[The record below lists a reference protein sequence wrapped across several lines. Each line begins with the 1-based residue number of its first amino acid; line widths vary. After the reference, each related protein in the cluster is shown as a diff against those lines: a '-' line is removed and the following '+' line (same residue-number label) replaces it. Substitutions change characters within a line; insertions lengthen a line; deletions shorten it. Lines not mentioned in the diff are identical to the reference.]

1 MKVIHA
7 TECAA
12 SGTLSVLVSLAHE
25 LAADGAR
32 QVVVY
37 SERPETPANLTALFP
52 PGVEFVRVPP
62 ASGLHVKFAVDFW
75 RSLARAVTAFAPD
88 VLHLHSSK
96 AGFIGRFAH
105 HAMRWP
111 CRVFYSPHGLS
122 FLDPERRVRNAV
134 FKSLESVAAR
144 TGATPVGCGRGEAE
158 LLSRLSGRDALLLE
172 NPVDERFF
180 DVDGR
185 ETNERMVVTLGRL
198 SRQKAP
204 DSFAAVAR
212 AVRARRPDLRFVW
225 IGDGESNYRPVL
237 EAAGCEITG
246 WRTREQV
253 MELLSR
259 AHVYL
264 QTSRWEGLPIS
275 VIQAM
280 AAGVPCVVNDC
291 IGNRDAVTH
300 GSSGLVGDSVD
311 ALAQLV
317 IELAD
322 DTSLRSRMSIAAR
335 DEARRRFGRAA
346 FRNQVR
352 KLYSPIRAQEHM
364 NKVLVCRAGLLPYSE
379 TFIREQLLAYS
390 RWKPVLVGTHRVE
403 PGLPVDGLD
412 LRLLHNATPTLP
424 SRLYKRVLRELHVAP
439 PGAAQRLRGEK
450 AALVHVHFG
459 TDAVDYWPL
468 LEKLGLPVVVT
479 LHGFDINV
487 HKHEWRRSRTSLANR
502 RYPDRLVA
510 LSKQRGVHFVAVS
523 EAIRQRAID
532 YGIAPESI
540 TVRYIGVDRTR
551 FAFSGTAVAA
561 RPKRILYVGRLVEK
575 KGGELLIRAF
585 ADVRKRVPDAELVI
599 AGDGPLESRFREVAS
614 QLGVNVNFLGSV
626 SSAAVK
632 RHIDDA
638 RVFCLPSVTA
648 ANGDA
653 EGLPISILEAQACGV
668 PVVTSARGG
677 ATEGI
682 LPGVTGFAFPEGDV
696 AALGE
701 KLTRLLQDDLLATFM
716 SASAVAFIADRFDI
730 HHCTRALED
739 LYDALLREHAPAT
752 GMFAEVASQP

>member
-12 SGTLSVLVSLAHE
+12 SGTLSVLVALAHE
-25 LAADGAR
+25 LAAAGAR
-32 QVVVY
+32 QVIVY
-37 SERPETPANLTALFP
+37 SERPETPANLTELFP
-52 PGVEFVRVPP
+52 SGVEFVRVPP

-75 RSLARAVTAFAPD
+75 RSLARAVRDFAPD

-122 FLDPERRVRNAV
+122 FLDPERRVRNAI
-134 FKSLESVAAR
+134 FKSLEFAAAR

-158 LLSRLSGRDALLLE
+158 LLSRLSGREALLLE

-180 DVDGR
+180 DIEGC
-185 ETNERMVVTLGRL
+185 ETNERIVITLGRL

-212 AVRARRPDLRFVW
+212 AVRERRPDVRFLW
-225 IGDGESNYRPVL
+225 IGDGEPDYRPVL
-237 EAAGCEITG
+237 DAAGCEITG

-253 MELLSR
+253 MEMLSR
-259 AHVYL
+259 ANVYL

-280 AAGVPCVVNDC
+280 AGGVPCVVNDC

-300 GSSGLVGDSVD
+300 GSSGLVGGSVE
-311 ALAQLV
+311 ALSRLV

-322 DTSLRSRMSIAAR
+322 DTSLRARMSAAAR
-335 DEARRRFGRAA
+335 AEARRRFGGAA
-346 FRNQVR
+346 FRAQVR
-352 KLYSPIRAQEHM
+352 KLYTPRIHESM

-379 TFIREQLLAYS
+379 TFIREQLLAYA

-424 SRLYKRVLRELHVAP
+424 SRLYKRVLREMHVAP
-439 PGAAQRLRGEK
+439 PAAARRLRAEQ

-468 LEKLGLPVVVT
+468 LKKLNLPVVVT

-487 HKHEWRRSRTSLANR
+487 HEHEWRRSRTSLANR
-502 RYPDRLVA
+502 RYPDRLLA

-540 TVRYIGVDRTR
+540 TVRYIGVDRKR
-551 FAFSGTAVAA
+551 FAFGGTPVAA
-561 RPKRILYVGRLVEK
+561 RPRRILYVGRLVEK

-585 ADVRKRVPDAELVI
+585 AQLRSQVPDAELVM
-599 AGDGPLESRFREVAS
+599 AGDGPLEAGFREVAVR
-614 QLGVNVNFLGSV
+614 LGANVTFLGSV
-626 SSAAVK
+626 SSEEVRK
-632 RHIDDA
+632 QIDRA
-638 RVFCLPSVTA
+638 RVFCLPSITA

-682 LPGVTGFAFPEGDV
+682 IPGVTGFAFPEGDV
-696 AALGE
+696 SALVDR
-701 KLTRLLQDDLLATFM
+701 LTKLLQDDVLATYM
-716 SASAVAFIADRFDI
+716 SASAIAFIADRFDI
-730 HHCTRALED
+730 AQCTRALED
-739 LYDALLREHAPAT
+739 LYDALLREHAPRANVL
-752 GMFAEVASQP
+752 AEVAPQP